1 MRNLSKTAIM
11 FATVLAFTSIL
22 FSCGNSSSTP
32 TTVPNSATIFYAHNL
47 AFRNS
52 STFSTGYNAFG
63 QLGSGDLGN
72 RTQPGP
78 LNGVFSFKGFAL
90 GGVHSVA
97 FSNDSTVRT
106 WGYNGFGQLGNGTTT
121 FSSIPIK
128 PVGTSGVVHISR
140 VKAVAAGGFHTLAL
154 AKDNKLWAWG
164 KNDLGQLGVGA
175 AATAEIKE
183 KGYSTVPVEVS
194 SATVSPLPFTNI
206 SSIAANG
213 HHSLARANGKVW
225 AWGLNS
231 SGQLGVDPAT
241 TGAMSAPNMVFGI
254 LSSGVSGIAAGGGFS
269 YAVDRDGHVWAWGAN
284 ENGQLGNGTTT
295 LNFTP
300 GKVQQKVAT
309 GLADLAGIVQVAAG
323 IQHGLAR
330 DGVGNVWAWGY
341 NFFGQLGLGSN
352 NTSDSPVAVQVLLNG
367 KQLTDATDIRAFGSS
382 SMAKVGN
389 VWYVWGDNSFGQL
402 GIGSTGTVPIPV
414 PSGF

>member
-1 MRNLSKTAIM
+1 
-11 FATVLAFTSIL
+11 
-22 FSCGNSSSTP
+22 
-32 TTVPNSATIFYAHNL
+32 
-47 AFRNS
+47 
-52 STFSTGYNAFG
+52 
-63 QLGSGDLGN
+63 
-72 RTQPGP
+72 
-78 LNGVFSFKGFAL
+78 
-90 GGVHSVA
+90 
-97 FSNDSTVRT
+97 
-106 WGYNGFGQLGNGTTT
+106 
-121 FSSIPIK
+121 
-128 PVGTSGVVHISR
+128 
-140 VKAVAAGGFHTLAL
+140 
-154 AKDNKLWAWG
+154 
-164 KNDLGQLGVGA
+164 
-175 AATAEIKE
+175 
-183 KGYSTVPVEVS
+183 
-194 SATVSPLPFTNI
+194 
-206 SSIAANG
+206 
-213 HHSLARANGKVW
+213 
-225 AWGLNS
+225 
-231 SGQLGVDPAT
+231 
-241 TGAMSAPNMVFGI
+241 MSAPNMVFGI